1 MHGPHELWLLRSA
14 SLNNAIMAIWQA
26 NLSLSPLAL
35 LAPSGTRSKA
45 VDLYLKLDKR
55 SFPNLHP
62 RNGAL
67 DHWNVNI
74 LGWCITKYGTIKST
88 HKQTGASVSP
98 LTDSFS
104 TAHVSSPHKHLQQIS
119 EPLVTPPSSQCF
131 PPAK

>member
-1 MHGPHELWLLRSA
+1 MYLIMRPDPALRVKGRQRQTS
-14 SLNNAIMAIWQA
+14 
-26 NLSLSPLAL
+26 
-35 LAPSGTRSKA
+35 TRSKA
-45 VDLYLKLDKR
+45 VDLYLRLNKR

-62 RNGAL
+62 LNGAL

-74 LGWCITKYGTIKST
+74 LGWCIIKYGT
-88 HKQTGASVSP
+88 HKQTGDSVTSVSP
-98 LTDSFS
+98 LSSLTDSFS